1 MNCVLDVRYMIV
13 KAKVA
18 VELIPSEL
26 AYTHFA
32 PILVANHPPNDKS

>member
-18 VELIPSEL
+18 VELIPSEH